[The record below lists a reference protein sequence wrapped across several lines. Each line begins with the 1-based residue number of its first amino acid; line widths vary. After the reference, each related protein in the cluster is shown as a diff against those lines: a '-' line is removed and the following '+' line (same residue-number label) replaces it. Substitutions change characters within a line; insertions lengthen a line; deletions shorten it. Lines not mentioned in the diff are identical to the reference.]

1 MNDAVKNFITHF
13 FKAIQ
18 CGSIYDIT
26 NDYEYGYNLLFFS
39 SIQPNLYNYL
49 NFKMAFIK

>member
-18 CGSIYDIT
+18 SGNIYDIT
-26 NDYEYGYNLLFFS
+26 NDYEYGYLIIIDYFKS
-39 SIQPNLYNYL
+39 KL
-49 NFKMAFIK
+49 NI